1 MVALEA
7 AEADREGLQA
17 RLQGL
22 EAEHTT
28 VLEKAEQTKVE
39 AQALRQE
46 RDQLL
51 AQMEVRWIMN
61 HVCNLC

>member
-22 EAEHTT
+22 ETEHTI
-28 VLEKAEQTKVE
+28 VLEKAQQAGGE

-46 RDQLL
+46 REQLL
-51 AQMEVRWIMN
+51 AQMEVRWLMD
-61 HVCNLC
+61 HV